1 MAAQALLTSP
11 RCYCNRYRRFD
22 IITLYGLGG
31 SATGLW
37 QKKPLAKPSIRT
49 MSNFN
54 IISKLFHEHI
64 EYLSLS
70 ADAIADVCDTVA
82 AHLANALIIENKV
95 FSIGVG
101 LDSSTALS
109 FCQLIR
115 EGVWFERPPLPIV
128 ELTATRAEP
137 IGAGVSWVT
146 RELNSLGQPGDVA
159 VVWGSQLTPD
169 DVKTL
174 SSAAE
179 QRSVQVFWV
188 GTQGPT
194 ISLSFTDSDAQM
206 RYSLSNITALT
217 MARVTETHLF
227 GA

>member
-1 MAAQALLTSP
+1 
-11 RCYCNRYRRFD
+11 
-22 IITLYGLGG
+22 
-31 SATGLW
+31 
-37 QKKPLAKPSIRT
+37 
-49 MSNFN
+49 MSNFDTVA
-54 IISKLFHEHI
+54 KLFHEHI

-70 ADAIADVCDTVA
+70 ADAIADVCDTAA
-82 AHLANALIIENKV
+82 AHLANAIVSEKKV
-95 FSIGVG
+95 FSVGVG
-101 LDSSTALS
+101 LDASTALS

-115 EGVWFERPPLPIV
+115 DGVWLERPSLPII

-137 IGAGVSWVT
+137 AGAGVSWVT

-174 SSAAE
+174 SVTAE
-179 QRSVQVFWV
+179 QRSIQVFWV

-194 ISLSFTDSDAQM
+194 MSLSFTESDAQM

>member
-1 MAAQALLTSP
+1 
-11 RCYCNRYRRFD
+11 
-22 IITLYGLGG
+22 
-31 SATGLW
+31 
-37 QKKPLAKPSIRT
+37 
-49 MSNFN
+49 MSNFD

-64 EYLSLS
+64 ENLSLS
-70 ADAIADVCDTVA
+70 ADTIAHVCDTA
-82 AHLANALIIENKV
+82 AASLASAIVSEKKI
-95 FSIGVG
+95 FSIGIG
-101 LDSSTALS
+101 LDACTALS

-115 EGVWFERPPLPIV
+115 DGVWLERPSLPII

-137 IGAGVSWVT
+137 VGAGVSWVT

-169 DVKTL
+169 DINTL
-174 SSAAE
+174 STAAE
-179 QRSVQVFWV
+179 QRSILVFWV
-188 GTQGPT
+188 GTKGPT
-194 ISLSFTDSDAQM
+194 MSLSFTKSDAQM

>member
-1 MAAQALLTSP
+1 
-11 RCYCNRYRRFD
+11 
-22 IITLYGLGG
+22 
-31 SATGLW
+31 
-37 QKKPLAKPSIRT
+37 

-70 ADAIADVCDTVA
+70 ADAIADVCDAAA
-82 AHLANALIIENKV
+82 AHLANALILENKV

-101 LDSSTALS
+101 LDASTALS

-174 SSAAE
+174 SSAAQ

-194 ISLSFTDSDAQM
+194 TSLSFTDSDAQM

-227 GA
+227 GT

>member
-1 MAAQALLTSP
+1 M
-11 RCYCNRYRRFD
+11 RNFD
-22 IITLYGLGG
+22 T
-31 SATGLW
+31 
-37 QKKPLAKPSIRT
+37 
-49 MSNFN
+49 
-54 IISKLFHEHI
+54 ISKLIHEHI

-70 ADAIADVCDTVA
+70 ADEIADVCDTA
-82 AHLANALIIENKV
+82 GAHLANALVLENKV
-95 FSIGVG
+95 FLIGVG
-101 LDSSTALS
+101 LDASTALS

-115 EGVWFERPPLPIV
+115 EGLWLERPPLPIV

-137 IGAGVSWVT
+137 VRAGVSWVT

-169 DVKTL
+169 DIKIL
-174 SSAAE
+174 SSTAE
-179 QRSVQVFWV
+179 HRNVEVFWV

-194 ISLSFTDSDAQM
+194 ISLSFAHSDADM

>member
-1 MAAQALLTSP
+1 
-11 RCYCNRYRRFD
+11 
-22 IITLYGLGG
+22 
-31 SATGLW
+31 
-37 QKKPLAKPSIRT
+37 
-49 MSNFN
+49 MSNFD
-54 IISKLFHEHI
+54 IVSKLFHEHI

-70 ADAIADVCDTVA
+70 ADAIADVCDTSA
-82 AHLANALIIENKV
+82 AHIAYAIVSEKKV

-101 LDSSTALS
+101 LDSPTALS

-115 EGVWFERPPLPIV
+115 DGVWAERPSLPII
-128 ELTATRAEP
+128 ELTAARAEP
-137 IGAGVSWVT
+137 TAAGVSWVT

-169 DVKTL
+169 DVNTL
-174 SSAAE
+174 STAAE
-179 QRSVQVFWV
+179 QRNIQVFWV

-194 ISLSFTDSDAQM
+194 MSLSFTESDAQM

>member
-1 MAAQALLTSP
+1 
-11 RCYCNRYRRFD
+11 
-22 IITLYGLGG
+22 
-31 SATGLW
+31 
-37 QKKPLAKPSIRT
+37 
-49 MSNFN
+49 MSNFDTVA
-54 IISKLFHEHI
+54 KLFHEHI

-70 ADAIADVCDTVA
+70 ADAIADVCDTAA
-82 AHLANALIIENKV
+82 AHLANAIVSEKKV
-95 FSIGVG
+95 FSVGVG
-101 LDSSTALS
+101 LDASTALS

-115 EGVWFERPPLPIV
+115 DGLWLERPSLPVI

-137 IGAGVSWVT
+137 AGAGVSWVT

-169 DVKTL
+169 DVNTL
-174 SSAAE
+174 SVAAE
-179 QRSVQVFWV
+179 QRNIQVFWV

-194 ISLSFTDSDAQM
+194 MSLSFTETDAQM

-217 MARVTETHLF
+217 MARVTEIHLF